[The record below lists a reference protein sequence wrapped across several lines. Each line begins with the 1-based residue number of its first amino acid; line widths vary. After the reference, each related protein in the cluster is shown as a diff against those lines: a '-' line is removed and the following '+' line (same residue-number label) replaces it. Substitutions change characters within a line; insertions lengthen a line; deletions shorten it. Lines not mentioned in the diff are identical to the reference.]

1 MVHCNVKGV
10 LEEEEVDAEELSRL
24 QSSQVRVRIEM
35 VYIMCIHDG
44 YGTHP
49 GGAEEWRE
57 EGIVIK
63 QVELGWRLST
73 KGSLALSEAF

>member
-1 MVHCNVKGV
+1 MVHCNVKEV
-10 LEEEEVDAEELSRL
+10 LEEEEVDTEELSRL

-49 GGAEEWRE
+49 GGAEE
-57 EGIVIK
+57 
-63 QVELGWRLST
+63 
-73 KGSLALSEAF
+73 